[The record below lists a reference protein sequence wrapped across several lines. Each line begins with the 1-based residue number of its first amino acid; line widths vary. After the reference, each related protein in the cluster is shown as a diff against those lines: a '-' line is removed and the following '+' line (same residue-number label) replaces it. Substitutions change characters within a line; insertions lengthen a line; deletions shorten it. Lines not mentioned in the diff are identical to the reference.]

1 MTVPKSP
8 PGFRRR
14 LLRAQRVG
22 RLVLLVF
29 VLAGAAGLFG
39 GLGPLSG
46 QRVVV
51 GEQGLL
57 SLPRFVR
64 LQTPFVLIAEN
75 SGGDERAWTVLLS
88 DRMVRHLSIEQIAPT
103 PLESTWSG
111 EGLELRFGPGTTR
124 ASVRARSDA
133 VGPIDGH
140 VRMDDGEPVSIPL
153 WTYP

>member
-75 SGGDERAWTVLLS
+75 SGGDERRNHGTDCGPFRQKRKAGGTGETMRRS
-88 DRMVRHLSIEQIAPT
+88 TNANPAP
-103 PLESTWSG
+103 G
-111 EGLELRFGPGTTR
+111 KCH
-124 ASVRARSDA
+124 AR
-133 VGPIDGH
+133 
-140 VRMDDGEPVSIPL
+140 
-153 WTYP
+153 